1 MKERIR
7 KLEEN
12 IDWDFTGY
20 AANFPHDFR
29 SGRYE
34 CQQACM
40 REELSQLKQKLSG
53 RKSNG

>member
-1 MKERIR
+1 MRERIQR
-7 KLEEN
+7 LEEN
-12 IDWDFTGY
+12 IDWDFTGF

-40 REELSQLKQKLSG
+40 REELLQLKRELVG
-53 RKSNG
+53 GEE